1 MKKKVLILSTSL
13 RKNSNSEILAKE
25 FVKGAKK
32 AGHEVDQISLKDKKI
47 NFCKGC
53 LVCQTTKRCV
63 MLDDAEVIAQKMIAA
78 DVLVFATP
86 IYYYEMS
93 GQMKTML
100 DRTNPLFT
108 TDYAFREIYLLAT
121 AADSDQSA
129 IDGAIHGLK
138 GWMGC
143 FDKTELKGVLLGTG
157 VTQAAEISGTPILQK
172 AYEMGKT
179 I

>member
-13 RKNSNSEILAKE
+13 RKNSNSEILAGE
-25 FVKGAKK
+25 FAKGAKK
-32 AGHEVDQISLKDKKI
+32 AGHEVEQISLKDKEI

-53 LVCQTTKRCV
+53 LVCQTTKHCV
-63 MLDDAEVIAQKMIAA
+63 MQDDAEVIAQKMIAA

-108 TDYAFREIYLLAT
+108 ADYAFREIYLLAT
-121 AADSDQSA
+121 AADLDQSA
-129 IDGAIHGLK
+129 INGAIHGLK
-138 GWMGC
+138 GWLDC

-157 VTQAAEISGTPILQK
+157 VTKAAEISGTPILPK
-172 AYEMGKT
+172 AYEMGET